1 MGIVN
6 QLARSLI
13 IGAVLVVTAGAV
25 WAQDGSG
32 EFHLSRK
39 NGYEVTVSIQ
49 VANGKVQ
56 KVSYSEWTPIN
67 RSAHEC
73 GMDAARD
80 DGTTKW
86 TERANVTTVSSE
98 DDDSSTMTITTRADG
113 LVVQSRCNNLKILF
127 AWRAGKYLARIIQ

>member
-1 MGIVN
+1 MN
-6 QLARSLI
+6 KLAQSLI
-13 IGAVLVVTAGAV
+13 VCAVLVVAPGAAR
-25 WAQDGSG
+25 AQDGKG

-39 NGYEVTVSIQ
+39 NAYDVTVSLQ

-56 KVSYSEWTPIN
+56 KISYSEWTPIN

-86 TERANVTTVSSE
+86 TERGNITTIASE
-98 DDDSSTMTITTRADG
+98 DDDASTMTITTRPDG
-113 LVVQSRCNNLKILF
+113 LVVQSRCNSLKILF
-127 AWRAGKYLARIIQ
+127 AWRAGKYVGRIIQ